1 MEGSL
6 LIDISRLMG
15 RTGHGRLPTGVDRV
29 CLAYLSHFGPRAQA
43 VLQAWGWR
51 RIMPYRESQE
61 LFRLLQENGPHFLRD
76 ARLTLTRA
84 YLPPWPS
91 QDGAGRISINP
102 GHSRLDDLGMPP
114 WMRRTRQR
122 PVYVVHDLIP
132 LTNPEYCRAGERERH
147 IARLEALLRTGAGI
161 VTNSQATLDELQ
173 DFARGR
179 GLPLPPAV
187 AAPLAPATLPDAAGT
202 TPPLAEPYFVMVGTI
217 EPRKNHLL
225 LLHLWRDL
233 ARRLGQAAPRLVV
246 IGQRGWE
253 CENVVDMLER
263 CEALRG
269 VVIERPGC
277 SDAELARHL
286 RHARAL
292 LFPSFA
298 EGYGMP
304 LVEALMVGTPV
315 IASPLP
321 AFREVAGDIPDY
333 LDALDGPGWAEAVLD
348 YAAPGS
354 ARRAAQVQ
362 RMQGFRMPTWQRHFD
377 VVESLL
383 DQLR

>member
-1 MEGSL
+1 MQGSL

-15 RTGHGRLPTGVDRV
+15 RTGNGRLPTGVDRV
-29 CLAYLSHFGPRAQA
+29 CLAYLSHFGPKAQA

-61 LFRLLQENGPHFLRD
+61 LFRLLLENGPHFLRD
-76 ARLTLTRA
+76 ARLALTRA

-102 GHSRLDDLGMPP
+102 GHSSLDDLGMPP

-122 PVYVVHDLIP
+122 PVFVLHDLIP

-147 IARLEALLRTGAGI
+147 AARLDGLLRSGAGL
-161 VTNSQATLDELQ
+161 VANSQATLDELLA
-173 DFARGR
+173 FARDR
-179 GLPLPPAV
+179 SLPVPPAV
-187 AAPLAPATLPDAAGT
+187 AAPLAPAALPDAAGT

-225 LLHLWRDL
+225 LLHLWRDFS
-233 ARRLGQAAPRLVV
+233 RRFGDRAPRLVV

-253 CENVVDMLER
+253 CEQVVDMLER
-263 CEALRG
+263 CEGLRG
-269 VVIERPGC
+269 LVHERSGC
-277 SDAELARHL
+277 SDLDLARYL

-304 LVEALMVGTPV
+304 LVEALALGTPA
-315 IASPLP
+315 IASTLP
-321 AFREVAGDIPDY
+321 VFREVAGDVPDY
-333 LDALDGPGWAEAVLD
+333 LDPLDGPGWAQAILD
-348 YAAPGS
+348 YAEVDSP
-354 ARRAAQVQ
+354 RRAAQMQ
-362 RMQGFRMPTWQRHFD
+362 RMAGFRTPTWQRHFEL
-377 VVESLL
+377 VESLL
-383 DQLR
+383 ERLG

>member
-15 RTGHGRLPTGVDRV
+15 RTGDGRLPTGVDRV
-29 CLAYLSHFGPRAQA
+29 CLAYLSHFGARAQA
-43 VLQAWGWR
+43 VLQSHGWR

-61 LFRLLQENGPHFLRD
+61 LFRLLLERGPHFLRD

-102 GHSRLDDLGMPP
+102 GHSGLDDLGMPP

-122 PVYVVHDLIP
+122 PVFVVHDLIP
-132 LTNPEYCRAGERERH
+132 LTHPEYCRAGERERH
-147 IARLEALLRTGAGI
+147 IARLEGLLGAGAGL
-161 VTNSQATLDELQ
+161 VTNSQATLDELEK
-173 DFARGR
+173 FARAR

-187 AAPLAPATLPDAAGT
+187 AAPLAPADLPRTAAS
-202 TPPLAEPYFVMVGTI
+202 TPPLAQPYFVVLGTI

-233 ARRLGQAAPRLVV
+233 ARRLGEQAPQLVV

-253 CENVVDMLER
+253 CENVVDVLER
-263 CEALRG
+263 CEGLRG
-269 VVIERPGC
+269 LVHELPGC
-277 SDAELARHL
+277 SDVALARYL
-286 RHARAL
+286 RHAQAL
-292 LFPSFA
+292 LFPSFV

-304 LVEALMVGTPV
+304 LVEALTQGTPV
-315 IASPLP
+315 IASALP
-321 AFREVAGDIPDY
+321 VFREIAGDVPDY
-333 LDALDGPGWAEAVLD
+333 LDPLDGPGWSEAILD
-348 YAAPGS
+348 YAQPGS
-354 ARRAAQVQ
+354 PRRAAQLQ
-362 RMQGFRMPTWQRHFD
+362 RMDGFEAPTWQRHFEL
-377 VVESLL
+377 VEGLL
-383 DQLR
+383 ERLR